1 LTDRNYY
8 LCIICIIV
16 FFLTVTGSLLA
27 TLATNGVD
35 IVQARTEEVLDT
47 ANNNLK
53 ISMQAPDDWNSGR
66 LSATI
71 LNVNWKLNGIFAT
84 NFATKLFGSSEEPAA
99 YFAIVN
105 SPSLANAAIPLAQKL
120 GLISFALSQYVT
132 INSESD
138 VTLSDGS
145 SGHLYSISVS
155 LDQLRKLKA
164 PIDKAHDVTLITTE
178 QHGHTYIIL
187 YATEF
192 GKMGQYQSV
201 FDKILNSVTIGT
213 ASFSGSANSPS
224 VTANA
229 NPISSPNTDMPPS
242 GANVLIDPM

>member
-1 LTDRNYY
+1 VR
-8 LCIICIIV
+8 
-16 FFLTVTGSLLA
+16 SA
-27 TLATNGVD
+27 SNGVQ
-35 IVQARTEEVLDT
+35 IVEARTEEVLDT
-47 ANNNLK
+47 VNNNLR
-53 ISMQAPDDWNSGR
+53 ISMQAPDDWNSGK

-71 LNVNWKLNGIFAT
+71 LNVDWKLNGIFAT
-84 NFATKLFGSSEEPAA
+84 NFATKLFGSSEETAA

-201 FDKILNSVTIGT
+201 FDKMLNSVTIGS
-213 ASFSGSANSPS
+213 ASFSGIENPSSVPANQ
-224 VTANA
+224 
-229 NPISSPNTDMPPS
+229 DMPPTTNPDTVQS
-242 GANVLIDPM
+242 TPPSLGNNTQILENDTNIDDLSNTVLDPSIQ